1 MNFIEKIW
9 RNFAS
14 GIAGV
19 LFPSG
24 IVSQIP
30 MKALIISSFNQTHV
44 LNRES

>member
-1 MNFIEKIW
+1 MNFIEKM
-9 RNFAS
+9 RQSFAS
-14 GIAGV
+14 GIAEV

-30 MKALIISSFNQTHV
+30 MKTLIISAFNQLHV